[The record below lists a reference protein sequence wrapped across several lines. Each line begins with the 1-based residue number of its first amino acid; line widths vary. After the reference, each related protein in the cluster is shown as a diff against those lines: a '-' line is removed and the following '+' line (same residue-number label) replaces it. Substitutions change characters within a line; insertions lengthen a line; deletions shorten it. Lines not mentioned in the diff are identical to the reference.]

1 MHKPDEVFDRD
12 AEWEALREFATST
25 SPHALLGVVHG
36 RRRQGKSLLLQALC
50 EQTGG
55 VYLSAS
61 ELTGREA
68 LAQFGRSLGEARGL
82 PPLALTDW
90 AVALDVVLAISSG
103 PPVPV
108 VIDEFP
114 YLAAA
119 VPELPSLLQ
128 AALAPRRAARL
139 ASRVRLILCG
149 SALSFMGALLS
160 GTAPLRGRASLELA
174 VAPFDYRTAA
184 RFWGAQD
191 PALALRLHAVVGG
204 TPAYRREFVDSAAP
218 TSRAGFDRWVVRR
231 VLDPR
236 SPLFREARYLLAE
249 EAELRDVVGYHA
261 LLSAV
266 VGGETTRAG
275 MASRLGRTGPDLSH
289 HLTVLEDAGLLER
302 REDAVRARRPS
313 YRIAEPL
320 LAFYAA
326 VMRPAWP
333 RLERGR
339 GEEVWVGARET
350 FSAQVL
356 GPHLESLAREWLLLH
371 ASPETLGG
379 VAGRVGSTVLP
390 DRAGRTSLELD
401 LVALEEGGS
410 RVLAVGEVKLGER
423 LGRRHVERLR
433 RARELLGPRAA
444 GARLLLVAGGGF
456 EEAVLADPEVET
468 VDLARLYKGS

>member
-1 MHKPDEVFDRD
+1 MHKPDEVFARD
-12 AEWEALREFATST
+12 LEWEALGEFATSA
-25 SPHALLGVVHG
+25 SPHALLGIVYG

-50 EQTGG
+50 EQADGI
-55 VYLSAS
+55 YLSAS

-68 LAQFGRSLGEARGL
+68 LASFGRTLGAARGL
-82 PPLALTDW
+82 PPLALADW
-90 AVALDVVLAISSG
+90 PAALDAVLAVSSDR
-103 PPVPV
+103 PVPV

-149 SALSFMGALLS
+149 SALSFMGGLLS
-160 GTAPLRGRASLELA
+160 GTAPLRGRASLELSL
-174 VAPFDYRTAA
+174 APFDYRTAA
-184 RFWGAQD
+184 SFWGASD

-204 TPAYRREFVDSAAP
+204 TPAYRREFVDSDAP
-218 TSRAGFDRWVVRR
+218 KSLRGFDRWVVRR

-236 SPLFREARYLLAE
+236 SPLFREARHLLAE

-266 VGGETTRAG
+266 VTGETTRAR
-275 MASRLGRTGPDLSH
+275 MASRLGRSGPDISH
-289 HLTVLEDAGLLER
+289 QLTILTDAGLLER
-302 REDAVRARRPS
+302 REDALRARRPS
-313 YRIAEPL
+313 YAVAEPL
-320 LAFYAA
+320 LSFYES
-326 VMRPAWP
+326 VMRPAWA

-339 GEEVWVGARET
+339 AEQVWAGARAT

-371 ASPETLGG
+371 AEADSLGG
-379 VAGRVGSTVLP
+379 VAGQVGSTVLP
-390 DRAGRTSLELD
+390 DKAGRTSHEVD
-401 LVALEEGGS
+401 LVAVEEGGS
-410 RVLAVGEVKLGER
+410 RVLALGEVKLGER
-423 LGRRHVERLR
+423 LGRRHVERVR

-444 GARLLLVAGGGF
+444 EARLLLVGGGGF
-456 EEAVLADPEVET
+456 EEAVHNDRDVEL
-468 VDLARLYKGS
+468 VDLARLYTGS